1 MSIPGR
7 LNILLVD
14 DNPAKLRSY
23 EVILAELGENLLTAG
38 SARAALDLLLRTEIA
53 VMLIDVCMPEL
64 DGFELANLIRQHPRF
79 QRTSI
84 IFVSAV
90 QFSEFDRLRGYQ
102 CGAVDYVP
110 VPIVPELLRAKVAV
124 FGELYRK
131 TDELERLNADLERRV
146 MERTQELE
154 AAAAELQSA
163 VRQKDEFLATLAHE
177 LRNPLSPIRNAV
189 QVLRAP
195 QVSPADRAWG
205 HDVIE
210 RQVQH
215 LSRLVEDL
223 VDLNRISRGKLE
235 LRRHRIDL
243 GDALVAAVE
252 TTRPLIDQR
261 RLMFTH
267 HPTPESICVDG
278 DLVRLAQVFTNLIAN
293 AAQYTPE
300 GGRIDLTVQQVEG
313 HVEIR
318 VRDTGVG
325 ISSDRLPHVFD
336 MFYQAHDGAGGSHGS
351 LGIGLTLVKRLV
363 DLHGGTVNAS
373 SAGTG
378 RGSEFSVRLP
388 VLPPRL
394 VLHES
399 LEPAVAANAMA
410 ASRIVIADDHED
422 ALDSCARLLRMRGH
436 EVHTARTGP
445 EAIEVAG
452 RVRPDAML
460 LDIGMPG
467 LDGYETARRIR
478 SEPWGRK
485 ILLIAQTGWG
495 RTEDRRRSSAAGFD
509 VHLVKPIAFDQLA
522 PLIESDRKREK
533 SDVRGESPR

>member
-1 MSIPGR
+1 MEIPGR

-79 QRTSI
+79 QKTSI

-90 QFSEFDRLRGYQ
+90 QFSELDRLRGYQ
-102 CGAVDYVP
+102 CGAVDFVP

-131 TDELERLNADLERRV
+131 TAELERLNADLERRV
-146 MERTQELE
+146 VERTRELE
-154 AAAAELQSA
+154 AAASELQAA

-189 QVLRAP
+189 HVLRSGS
-195 QVSPADRAWG
+195 VSEPERSWG

-243 GDALVAAVE
+243 GDALVAAIE
-252 TTRPLIDQR
+252 TTRPLLDQR
-261 RLMFTH
+261 RLAFRYH
-267 HPTPESICVDG
+267 APVAPVWVDG

-300 GGRIDLTVQQVEG
+300 GGRVELALDYEVGQVD
-313 HVEIR
+313 VC
-318 VRDTGVG
+318 VRDSGVG
-325 ISSDRLPHVFD
+325 ISPDRLPHVFD
-336 MFYQAHDGAGGSHGS
+336 MFYQAHDGTSGGSHGS
-351 LGIGLTLVKRLV
+351 LGIGLTLVKRLI
-363 DLHGGTVNAS
+363 DLHGGVV
-373 SAGTG
+373 SAFSDGVG
-378 RGSEFSVRLP
+378 QGSEFRVRLP
-388 VLPPRL
+388 VLPPDETALDLRAPEL
-394 VLHES
+394 
-399 LEPAVAANAMA
+399 AACAQA
-410 ASRIVIADDHED
+410 QCRIVIADDHED

-436 EVHTARTGP
+436 EVHIARTGP

-495 RTEDRRRSSAAGFD
+495 RNEDRRRSSAAGFD
-509 VHLVKPIAFDQLA
+509 VHLVKPISFDQLA
-522 PLIESDRKREK
+522 PLLEVDR
-533 SDVRGESPR
+533 RGQA

>member
-1 MSIPGR
+1 MVMSEPGR

-79 QRTSI
+79 QKTSI

-102 CGAVDYVP
+102 LGAVDYVP

-131 TDELERLNADLERRV
+131 TSELERLNADLERRV
-146 MERTQELE
+146 VERTTELE
-154 AAAAELQSA
+154 AAATELQSA

-177 LRNPLSPIRNAV
+177 LRNPLAPIRNAV
-189 QVLRAP
+189 QVLRLP
-195 QVSPADRAWG
+195 QATDSERSWG
-205 HDVIE
+205 HEVID

-235 LRRHRIDL
+235 LRRHELDL
-243 GDALVAAVE
+243 SDALVAAIE
-252 TTRPLIDQR
+252 TARPLIDLR
-261 RLMFTH
+261 RLVFTY
-267 HPTPESICVDG
+267 HPSAEAIWVDG

-300 GGRIDLTVQQVEG
+300 GGRIDLTVGPGEG
-313 HVEIR
+313 GAEI
-318 VRDTGVG
+318 VVCDSGVG
-325 ISSDRLPHVFD
+325 ISPERLPHVFD
-336 MFYQAHDGAGGSHGS
+336 MFYQAHDGTGSSHGS
-351 LGIGLTLVKRLV
+351 LGIGLTLVKKLV
-363 DLHGGTVNAS
+363 DLHGGSVTAS
-373 SAGTG
+373 SEGAG
-378 RGSEFSVRLP
+378 RGSEFRVRLP
-388 VLPPRL
+388 RIPVERTP
-394 VLHES
+394 ES
-399 LEPAVAANAMA
+399 LFAPVVMAGIQAAC
-410 ASRIVIADDHED
+410 RIVIADDHED
-422 ALDSCARLLRMRGH
+422 ALDSCARLLRLRGH

-509 VHLVKPIAFDQLA
+509 VHLVKPISFDQLA
-522 PLIESDRKREK
+522 PLIETERR
-533 SDVRGESPR
+533 V

>member
-1 MSIPGR
+1 MAAMDMPGR

-38 SARAALDLLLRTEIA
+38 SARAALDLLLRYEIA

-79 QRTSI
+79 QQTSI

-131 TDELERLNADLERRV
+131 TAELERLNADLERRV
-146 MERTQELE
+146 VERTKELE

-189 QVLRAP
+189 QVLR
-195 QVSPADRAWG
+195 SPNVGGPERAWG
-205 HDVIE
+205 HDVID

-235 LRRHRIDL
+235 LRRHRMDL
-243 GDALVAAVE
+243 SDAIVAAIE
-252 TTRPLIDQR
+252 TTRPLVDQR
-261 RLMFTH
+261 RLAFRYQ
-267 HPTPESICVDG
+267 PPAAPVWVDG
-278 DLVRLAQVFTNLIAN
+278 DMVRLAQVFTNLIGN

-300 GGRIDLTVQQVEG
+300 GGQVELMFDFG
-313 HVEIR
+313 GDQVGVL
-318 VRDTGVG
+318 VRDSGVG
-325 ISSDRLPHVFD
+325 ISPDRLPHVFD
-336 MFYQAHDGAGGSHGS
+336 MFYQAHDASTGNSHGS
-351 LGIGLTLVKRLV
+351 LGIGLTLVKRLI
-363 DLHGGTVNAS
+363 DLHGGTVTAHS
-373 SAGTG
+373 EGTG
-378 RGSEFSVRLP
+378 QGSEFRVALP
-388 VLPPRL
+388 VLATDG
-394 VLHES
+394 S
-399 LEPAVAANAMA
+399 ILELRPQALAANAQA
-410 ASRIVIADDHED
+410 QCRIVIADDHED

-436 EVHTARTGP
+436 EVHIARTGP

-467 LDGYETARRIR
+467 LDGYETAKRIR

-495 RTEDRRRSSAAGFD
+495 RNEDRRRSTAAGFD
-509 VHLVKPIAFDQLA
+509 VHLVKPISFDQLA
-522 PLIESDRKREK
+522 PLIEGKAQ
-533 SDVRGESPR
+533 